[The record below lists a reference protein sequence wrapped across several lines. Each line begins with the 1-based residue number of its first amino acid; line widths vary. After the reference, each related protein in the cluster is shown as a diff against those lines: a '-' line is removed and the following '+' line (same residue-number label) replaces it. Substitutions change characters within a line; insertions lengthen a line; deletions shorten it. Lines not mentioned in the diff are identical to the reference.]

1 MTRTFFYKK
10 ADNRQIKIYQ
20 TVLEAQL
27 LGIDEL
33 KSGVVAKDVHN
44 AVLRYIDNT
53 EFKGRFIHSLG
64 HGIGLETHDVI
75 GLGPSSD
82 YIIEKNMVLTI
93 EPGIYIPNFGG
104 VRIEDTLIVKKGKS
118 EIITP
123 FTKDVLII

>member
-1 MTRTFFYKK
+1 M
-10 ADNRQIKIYQ
+10 
-20 TVLEAQL
+20 
-27 LGIDEL
+27 
-33 KSGVVAKDVHN
+33 
-44 AVLRYIDNT
+44 
-53 EFKGRFIHSLG
+53 
-64 HGIGLETHDVI
+64 I